1 MRLDEELSQNL
12 ASQTPLFN
20 FAYNKGINM
29 SDHANESAVIKALN
43 TILEFE
49 LAGVVRYT
57 HYALMVFGY
66 NRIPIISWLRGQAS
80 ESLDHANKAGEI
92 ITHLGGHPSLSIGP
106 LLETHNHDIGDIL
119 RESLAHEKLALN
131 SYRELLKLVEGESV
145 MLEEYARE
153 MIYMEE
159 LHMGEVDKMLRKP
172 GDIAVFSM

>member
-1 MRLDEELSQNL
+1 
-12 ASQTPLFN
+12 
-20 FAYNKGINM
+20 M
-29 SDHANESAVIKALN
+29 SDNHGVNTPVTKALN
-43 TILEFE
+43 TILELE

-66 NRIPIISWLRGQAS
+66 NRIPIVSWLREQAA
-80 ESLDHANKAGEI
+80 ESLTHADKAGEL

-119 RESLAHEKLALN
+119 RESMAHELLALN
-131 SYRELLKLVEGESV
+131 AYKVLLKLVEGESV

-159 LHMGEVDKMLRKP
+159 LHSGEVDKMLRKP
-172 GDIAVFSM
+172 GEIAKFHG

>member
-1 MRLDEELSQNL
+1 M
-12 ASQTPLFN
+12 T
-20 FAYNKGINM
+20 I
-29 SDHANESAVIKALN
+29 DHIDDNPVVLALN

-57 HYALMVFGY
+57 HYSLMVFGY
-66 NRIPIISWLRGQAS
+66 NRIPIVSWLRSQAT

-119 RESLAHEKLALN
+119 RESLAHETAALN
-131 SYRELLKLVEGESV
+131 AYKALLQLVEHKSV

-153 MIYMEE
+153 MIYQEE
-159 LHMGEVDKMLRKP
+159 LHLGEVDKMLRKP
-172 GDIAVFSM
+172 GDVARFHP